1 MAGTGAGPAIPDN
14 ATFRYERINC
24 GKRACRT
31 CGGKR
36 TAHGPY
42 WYAKWETG
50 GRRKPR
56 MHALYIGKAPESA
69 TPEELRA
76 FYAARQARKASR
88 STGSAGSSTG
98 SSGAGSSTGSTGSAG
113 AGAGAGAGSSTG
125 SGSTG
130 SGGTSSDCFNKRRPL
145 SDDFATIGSRIGAT
159 FEEARRAYYEAIQ
172 REHPDKG
179 GSVEQAKCINAAWAR
194 IKRHYG
200 K

>member
-50 GRRKPR
+50 GRRKAR
-56 MHALYIGKAPESA
+56 MHALYIGKAPENA
-69 TPEELRA
+69 TPEQLRA

-98 SSGAGSSTGSTGSAG
+98 SKSTGSN
-113 AGAGAGAGSSTG
+113 
-125 SGSTG
+125 STG
-130 SGGTSSDCFNKRRPL
+130 SGGTSSDCFTKRRPL
-145 SDDFATIGSRIGAT
+145 SDDFATTGSRIGAT

>member
-1 MAGTGAGPAIPDN
+1 VAGTGAGPAIPDN

-50 GRRKPR
+50 GRRKAR
-56 MHALYIGKAPESA
+56 MHALYIGKAPENA

-113 AGAGAGAGSSTG
+113 AG
-125 SGSTG
+125 
-130 SGGTSSDCFNKRRPL
+130 GGTSSDCFNKRRPL

-200 K
+200 KR

>member
-56 MHALYIGKAPESA
+56 MHALYIGKAPENA

-88 STGSAGSSTG
+88 STGSAGAGTG
-98 SSGAGSSTGSTGSAG
+98 TGT
-113 AGAGAGAGSSTG
+113 GAGSSTG
-125 SGSTG
+125 SG
-130 SGGTSSDCFNKRRPL
+130 GTSS
-145 SDDFATIGSRIGAT
+145 SRVKKNG
-159 FEEARRAYYEAIQ
+159 
-172 REHPDKG
+172 P
-179 GSVEQAKCINAAWAR
+179 V
-194 IKRHYG
+194 
-200 K
+200 